1 MSRARSGQ
9 RWPESVQM
17 MTQAIIRGLCRSD
30 KEAAR
35 FLGVSVRTARRYR
48 SEGIPRQRLREFTDR
63 LQAIVD
69 VKLGELAEME
79 KGIHELRRAIAPA
92 PLDVRGARLR
102 RDRLG
107 ADASGRVFS
116 PEGAAGGPR

>member
-17 MTQAIIRGLCRSD
+17 MAQAIIRGLCRSD

-35 FLGVSVRTARRYR
+35 LLGVSVRTARRYR

-63 LQAIVD
+63 LQAIVE
-69 VKLGELAEME
+69 VRLGELAIWE
-79 KGIHELRRAIAPA
+79 KGIDELRRASASA
-92 PLDVRGARLR
+92 ALDNRGARLCR
-102 RDRLG
+102 GRLD
-107 ADASGRVFS
+107 ADAGSRVL
-116 PEGAAGGPR
+116 PQEGGGGGPR